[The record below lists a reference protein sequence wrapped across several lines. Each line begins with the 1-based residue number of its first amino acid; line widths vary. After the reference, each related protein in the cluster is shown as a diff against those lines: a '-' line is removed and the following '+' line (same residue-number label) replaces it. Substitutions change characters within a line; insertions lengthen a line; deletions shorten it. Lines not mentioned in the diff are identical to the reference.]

1 MFSRAYQA
9 RHDRH
14 LALWLFA
21 CAFVIYAMIL
31 LGGVTRLTGSGLSMV
46 EWRPIMGIWPPIGE
60 QAWRA
65 VFDQYRQFPEY
76 RIINRG
82 MSLDEFQVIF
92 LYEYLHRVLGRLIGL
107 LFFIPLLV
115 FALRGVIR
123 PGLLPR
129 LLALLFLG
137 GCQGLLGWYM
147 VQSGLVDR
155 PSVSQYRLAAHLGLA
170 VALYGAIVW
179 QALSLW
185 ERAPPPA
192 ARQGARRDGLAR
204 GALAL
209 TLLVYLMILSGALV
223 AGTDAGFV
231 YPTWPRM
238 GSGFVP
244 PGLYAGSPAWLA
256 AFEDVTTIQF
266 NHRLFAYLL
275 FVLLGA
281 FALAVVRQAGERRL
295 RALGAALAVAL
306 LLQLGLGI
314 ATVLTHVAI
323 PVAAAHQGG
332 AIVLFTVMLSIAHA
346 LRGRFPAPTPAAPP
360 ALDRIDPVGAAPHFN
375 RFSVSRR

>member
-1 MFSRAYQA
+1 MFSRAYRA
-9 RHDRH
+9 HHDRH
-14 LALWLFA
+14 LALWLFG
-21 CAFVIYAMIL
+21 CALLIYGMIV

-46 EWRPIMGIWPPIGE
+46 EWRPIMGLWPPIGE
-60 QAWRA
+60 QAWLA
-65 VFDQYRQFPEY
+65 VFEQYRQFPEY
-76 RIINRG
+76 RLVNRG
-82 MSLDEFQVIF
+82 MSLGEFQVIF

-129 LLALLFLG
+129 LLALLLLG
-137 GCQGLLGWYM
+137 ACQGLLGWYM

-155 PSVSQYRLAAHLGLA
+155 PRVSQYRLAAHLGLA

-179 QALSLW
+179 QGLSLW
-185 ERAPPPA
+185 RGASAPPA
-192 ARQGARRDGLAR
+192 AARKGPAHRGSRPGGLVAR
-204 GALAL
+204 CALPL

-223 AGTDAGFV
+223 AGTDAGFS

-238 GSGFVP
+238 GPGFVP

-275 FVLLGA
+275 FFLLGA
-281 FALAVVRQAGERRL
+281 FALAVAWRAGDRRL
-295 RALGAALAVAL
+295 RATAWALAAAL

-314 ATVLTHVAI
+314 GTVLTHVAI

-332 AIVLFTVMLSIAHA
+332 AIVLFTLMLITSHA
-346 LRGRFPAPTPAAPP
+346 LHPRLNESPLERIPA
-360 ALDRIDPVGAAPHFN
+360 
-375 RFSVSRR
+375 